1 MNDRVFLD
9 TNVFIYLYDSDQP
22 DKQAR
27 ARALVERFGLSD
39 AIVIS
44 TGKDADGPRGEA
56 LPPCGGTP
64 VLRCKSGANCGHG
77 YRRSASAPILR

>member
-27 ARALVERFGLSD
+27 ARALSNQKELG
-39 AIVIS
+39 
-44 TGKDADGPRGEA
+44 RG
-56 LPPCGGTP
+56 
-64 VLRCKSGANCGHG
+64 R
-77 YRRSASAPILR
+77 